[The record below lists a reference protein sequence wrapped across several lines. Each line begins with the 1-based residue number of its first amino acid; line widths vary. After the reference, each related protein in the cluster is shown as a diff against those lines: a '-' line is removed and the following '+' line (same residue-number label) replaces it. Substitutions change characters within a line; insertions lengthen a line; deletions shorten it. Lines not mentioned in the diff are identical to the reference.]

1 MINKY
6 TYIFQ
11 IVNFIVLYLLLRR
24 FLFTPI
30 TRFMED
36 RARKIQEEKER
47 AEAERKNAGK
57 IRKEYEE
64 KIKSIDR
71 QAEIRFK
78 EAVREG
84 EKQGREI
91 ISAAKARARSII
103 NDGYRELEREREK
116 ALREMKHQVVS
127 LSVAAAS
134 RIIER
139 ELDEKKHR
147 ALVDD
152 FISKAGNPK

>member
-78 EAVREG
+78 EAGREG

-116 ALREMKHQVVS
+116 ALREMKHQMVS